1 MLNKLLKAIDRITR
15 SQQWTSAV
23 IVLLMLVT
31 VYAVIARYIWKDPP
45 IWGMDIQVHM
55 LSLIFLFSLA
65 YTLLR
70 GQHVRIDLVVNKYFS
85 QRGQDI
91 VGLIGY
97 VIFFLPF
104 TLVLF
109 IQGLRFFLESWAL
122 RETAMTPWGPV
133 IYPMKG
139 FIPLAALMLLLQG
152 LAEMIRHF
160 VSAIKGGSREC

>member
-1 MLNKLLKAIDRITR
+1 MLNKFLRAIDRITR
-15 SQQWTSAV
+15 TQEWTSAV
-23 IVLLMLVT
+23 IVMLMLVT
-31 VYAVIARYIWKDPP
+31 VYAVIMRYIWKDPP

-55 LSLIFLFSLA
+55 LSFILLFSIA

-70 GQHVRIDLVVNKYFS
+70 GQHVRIDLVANKYFS

-91 VGLIGY
+91 LGLIGY

-109 IQGLRFFLESWAL
+109 IRGLIFFLESWAL
-122 RETAMTPWGPV
+122 KETAMTPWGPV

-160 VSAIKGGSREC
+160 ISAIKGGSREC